1 MSRLSHLRETE
12 TILLTAEGTEVFA
25 KGAEVFAKGA
35 EERKGR
41 RFLCVLC
48 ENLGVLCVK
57 NDLRSAN
64 MKSRVD

>member
-12 TILLTAEGTEVFA
+12 TILLTAEG
-25 KGAEVFAKGA
+25 AEVFAKGA
-35 EERKGR
+35 EERKGP